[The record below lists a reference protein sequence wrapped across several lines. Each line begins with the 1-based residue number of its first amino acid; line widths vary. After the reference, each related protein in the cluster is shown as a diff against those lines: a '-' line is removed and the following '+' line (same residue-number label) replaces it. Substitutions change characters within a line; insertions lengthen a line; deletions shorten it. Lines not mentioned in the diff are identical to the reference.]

1 MKQDITGLSAI
12 ELRTEIG
19 SKTISP
25 LEVLD
30 AFIEQMQSVNP
41 GVNALCAT
49 DFDRAR
55 DFARQAETA
64 VMKGEALGVLHG
76 LPIGI
81 KDLTETAGLL
91 TTFGN
96 TGFTNHI
103 PKHDNSLVTRLKSA
117 GAIIAAKTN
126 TPDMGAGANT
136 RNFVWGATGNP
147 FNTKLN
153 AGGSSGGSAAALAT
167 DMLPLCTGSDV
178 GGSLRIP
185 AAYCGVAGIRP
196 SPGMIPQSGRKLGW
210 SVLNVV
216 GPMARNIRDMALMYS
231 ACIGDEPMDPLA
243 FPNNA
248 KVIWPQAAID
258 LSQLRVGFTADF
270 DCCAV
275 DPMIKRVFE
284 SRIKAIS
291 EFVKVCEPVSFDLG
305 DPHRAF
311 DVMRAEGFLA
321 QMGEQF
327 AKDPN
332 ALSPNVRAN
341 MEIAQQMTL
350 AHRAWA
356 HLEQT
361 KIMQAFAQKMQ
372 QYDVILS
379 PVTPVSPF
387 PWQTLYAETI
397 NGQKMRN
404 YYEWLSLTYVVTL
417 ATNPALSLPSG
428 VDEAGMPFGIQVI
441 GKLYQDGRL
450 LAIGSALEQ
459 ALSQNEQL
467 RRPIPNID
475 QLHEDC
481 ADLKSIVTHP
491 PAISAT

>member
-1 MKQDITGLSAI
+1 MTRDITTRSAI
-12 ELRTEIG
+12 ELRALIG
-19 SKTISP
+19 RKALSP
-25 LEVLD
+25 IEVLD
-30 AFIEQMQSVNP
+30 AFIEQMQTINP

-55 DFARQAETA
+55 DAAKAAEVA
-64 VMKGEALGVLHG
+64 VMKGQALGALHG

-96 TGFTNHI
+96 TQFTSHV
-103 PKHDNSLVTRLKSA
+103 PAQDNSLVARLKAA

-136 RNFVWGATGNP
+136 RNYVWGATGNP
-147 FNTKLN
+147 FNTTLN

-196 SPGMIPQSGRKLGW
+196 SPGMVSQSGRKLGW

-216 GPMARNIRDMALMYS
+216 GPMARNIKDMALMYS
-231 ACIGDEPMDPLA
+231 LCMGDEAMDPLA
-243 FPNNA
+243 FPNSPET
-248 KVIWPQAAID
+248 IWPQAEVD
-258 LSQLRVGFTADF
+258 LSGLRVGYTTDF
-270 DCCAV
+270 GCCAV
-275 DPMIKRVFE
+275 DPMIRRVFE
-284 SRIKAIS
+284 NRVKAIAK
-291 EFVKVCEPVSFDLG
+291 FVQVCEPVTLDLG

-311 DVMRAEGFLA
+311 DVLRAEGFLA
-321 QMGEQF
+321 QMSEQY

-341 MEIAQQMTL
+341 VELAQQMTL
-350 AHRAWA
+350 ADRAWA

-361 KIMQAFAQKMQ
+361 HIMQAFAKQMQ

-387 PWQTLYAETI
+387 PWQTLYAQTI
-397 NGQKMRN
+397 DGQEMRN

-428 VDEAGMPFGIQVI
+428 LDEAGMPFGIQVI

-450 LAIGSALEQ
+450 LAIGSALEH
-459 ALSQNEQL
+459 ALSADPQTS
-467 RRPIPNID
+467 RPKPNTEG
-475 QLHEDC
+475 LHEDR

-491 PAISAT
+491 PMTQ